1 MLVPMTTTRRRLA
14 VRAVAASVLLSGC
27 TAGDDP
33 PEQSPEVVLAA
44 AKSALDKTTGVHIT
58 LSADELPPG
67 VSGILSATGVGTHAP
82 AFEGDLR
89 VAMSGVTADVEVI
102 AAEGRVWAKL
112 PFTSEFVELDPS
124 DYSAPDPARLM
135 APEGGLS
142 SLLTAAEDVQEGERV
157 RSGEEVLDSYTG
169 TVPGEA
175 VVAVVPGVSAGSQ
188 FDARFTVDDED
199 RLREAVLT
207 GPFYPEVEEHVT
219 YTIAFDEYGTEAD
232 ITLQ

>member
-1 MLVPMTTTRRRLA
+1 MTAIRRRLA
-14 VRAVAASVLLSGC
+14 VIAVAASLLLSGC
-27 TAGDDP
+27 TAGDDA
-33 PEQSPEVVLAA
+33 PEQSPEAVLAA
-44 AKSALDKTTGVHIT
+44 AKTALDKTTGVHIT

-112 PFTSEFVELDPS
+112 PFTSEFVEVDPS

-135 APEGGLS
+135 SPEHGLS
-142 SLLTAAEDVQEGERV
+142 SLLTAAEDVQEGDRV
-157 RSGEEVLDSYTG
+157 RSGEEVMDSYTA

-175 VVAVVPGVSAGSQ
+175 VAAVVPSVSAGSQ
-188 FDARFTVDDED
+188 FDARFNVDDQH

-207 GPFYPEVEEHVT
+207 GPFYPEAEEHVT

-232 ITLQ
+232 ITLR

>member
-1 MLVPMTTTRRRLA
+1 MLVPMTRTRRLLA
-14 VRAVAASVLLSGC
+14 VGAAAASVLLTGC

-44 AKSALDKTTGVHIT
+44 AKSALDETTGVRIT
-58 LSADELPPG
+58 LSTDELPPG
-67 VSGILSATGVGTHAP
+67 VSGILSATGVGTNEP
-82 AFEGDLR
+82 AFEGDLQ
-89 VAMSGVTADVEVI
+89 VGMSGVVADVEVV

-112 PFTSEFVELDPS
+112 PFTSEFVEVDPS
-124 DYSAPDPARLM
+124 NYSAPDPARLM

-142 SLLTAAEDVQEGERV
+142 SLLTAAEDVQRGEPV
-157 RSGEEVLDSYTG
+157 RRGEEVLDSYTG

-175 VVAVVPGVSAGSQ
+175 VAAVVPSVSAGSE
-188 FDARFTVDDED
+188 FDARFTVDGED

-207 GPFYPEVEEHVT
+207 GPFYPEAEEHVT

-232 ITLQ
+232 IALR